1 MNCGTFEE
9 IVNDL
14 ARNRIMEIEKRE
26 RGMAHASACARC
38 AARLSDER
46 ALTDGLSALSASVRD
61 REAPPRVEAA
71 LLDAFRERSMSQ
83 RSKAASTEP
92 SIPSIALVDD
102 IRGRRL
108 KWRVA
113 AGVAAAILMAVLVSV
128 AAFRSAPE
136 PEQRA
141 DAADPRT
148 SPQPSG
154 PRPSGQQAPAPRE
167 EPKAMTDNPE
177 RSTARNLPRPRD
189 GKGQSRRRPR
199 PHALETQEAVAAEVA
214 TEFMPLAYGYP
225 SSQMARGHIV
235 RVELP
240 RSAMAS
246 FGLPVNQERAESRVK
261 ADVLI
266 GEDGLARAIRFVR

>member
-26 RGMAHASACARC
+26 RGLAHAGACARC

-46 ALTDGLSALSASVRD
+46 ALTDGLSALSASFRD
-61 REAPPRVEAA
+61 REAPPHVAAA

-83 RSKAASTEP
+83 RSNAAITEP

-102 IRGRRL
+102 IKGRRL
-108 KWRVA
+108 KWRAA
-113 AGVAAAILMAVLVSV
+113 AGVAAAILLAALVSI

-136 PEQRA
+136 QEQRA
-141 DAADPRT
+141 IADDRQT
-148 SPQPSG
+148 SPQPSA

-167 EPKAMTDNPE
+167 ESKAGPDNFE
-177 RSTARNLPRPRD
+177 RSIAQSPPRPRD

-199 PHALETQEAVAAEVA
+199 PQALETQGAVAAEVT
-214 TEFMPLAYGYP
+214 TEFMPLAYDYP